1 MISTSFQESLQKT
14 LHQHDQQMY
23 NQFNELKQLMLN
35 KEPKLSPPQK
45 KPRAGNP
52 DGDDKPD
59 AAL

>member
-1 MISTSFQESLQKT
+1 
-14 LHQHDQQMY
+14 MY